1 MALRR
6 GPEGGRGPAAEGGF
20 DVISLVLVE
29 DHEALRRGM
38 ELLLGRRGHVIAGAV
53 GTAAEAYELIGRTRP
68 DVAVI
73 DLGLTDE
80 SGADLIRRLLASDPG
95 FRSLLYTGTGDLEAI
110 AGALDCGARGFALKA
125 GSPEE
130 LTDAIGDV
138 AAGKTYMDPRLDSV
152 VLARSTTDRVRV
164 LSPRE
169 REILDLLAEGLTGAQ
184 IAKRLFLSP
193 ETVRTH
199 IRNAMEKLEAQTR
212 VHAVALALRRREI
225 EPAPPDGLASGS

>member
-6 GPEGGRGPAAEGGF
+6 GPEGREPAAEGGF

-53 GTAAEAYELIGRTRP
+53 GTGTEAYELIGRTRP

-80 SGADLIRRLLASDPG
+80 SGADLIRRLLVRDPG
-95 FRSLLYTGTGDLEAI
+95 LRSLLYTGTGDLEAI
-110 AGALDCGARGFALKA
+110 AGALDCGACGFALKA

-130 LTDAIGDV
+130 LTHAIGAV
-138 AAGKTYMDPRLDSV
+138 ASGKTYMDPRLDSV
-152 VLARSTTDRVRV
+152 VLARATTDRVRV

-199 IRNAMEKLEAQTR
+199 VRNAMEKLEAQTR

-225 EPAPPDGLASGS
+225 EPAPPDGPSGGS

>member
-6 GPEGGRGPAAEGGF
+6 GPEGKGPAAEGGF
-20 DVISLVLVE
+20 DVISLVIVE

-38 ELLLGRRGHVIAGAV
+38 ELLLGRRGHVTMGAV
-53 GTAAEAYELIGRTRP
+53 GTATEAYELIGRRRP

-80 SGADLIRRLLASDPG
+80 SGADLIRRLLARDPG
-95 FRSLLYTGTGDLEAI
+95 LRTLLYTGTGDLEAI

-130 LTDAIGDV
+130 LTDAIAAV
-138 AAGKTYMDPRLDSV
+138 ARGKTYMDPRLDCV
-152 VLARSTTDRVRV
+152 VLARSTTERVRV

-169 REILDLLAEGLTGAQ
+169 REILDLLAHGLTGAQ

-212 VHAVALALRRREI
+212 VHAVALALRQREI
-225 EPAPPDGLASGS
+225 EPAAPDVPPSGS

>member
-1 MALRR
+1 MPLRR
-6 GPEGGRGPAAEGGF
+6 GPEGKGPAAEGGF
-20 DVISLVLVE
+20 DVISLVIVE

-38 ELLLGRRGHVIAGAV
+38 ELLLGRRGHVIVGAV
-53 GTAAEAYELIGRTRP
+53 GTAREAYELIGSRPP

-80 SGADLIRRLLASDPG
+80 SGADLIRRLLARDPG
-95 FRSLLYTGTGDLEAI
+95 LRSLLYTGTGDLEAI
-110 AGALDCGARGFALKA
+110 TGALDCGARGFALKA

-130 LTDAIGDV
+130 LTDAIAAV
-138 AAGKTYMDPRLDSV
+138 ASGKTYMDPRLDSV
-152 VLARSTTDRVRV
+152 VLARSATDRVRV

-169 REILDLLAEGLTGAQ
+169 REILDLLADGLTGAQ

-212 VHAVALALRRREI
+212 VHAVALALRHREI
-225 EPAPPDGLASGS
+225 EAVASERPSSGP